1 MRGLAV
7 AQSPQPVGDSVA
19 TSNPARFQRLSADGI
34 DPTVVENPVVRMLVG
49 EDPALA
55 SGRRCSIVPE
65 DEWLIFLD

>member
-1 MRGLAV
+1 MGGLTAV
-7 AQSPQPVGDSVA
+7 RLPQQVGDIIV
-19 TSNPARFQRLSADGI
+19 TSPTRFRRLSIDEI
-34 DPTVVENPVVRMLVG
+34 DPAVVKNPVVQMLVG